1 VGMKKYKVYLINYG
15 FFVYLEFIFA
25 LLTNDEYLRSSIFN
39 VLIYLIPVSA
49 LFTLLT
55 TIFKDKV
62 NKILM
67 YIGYTILGLWF
78 SLEFVFKAVFKTSFS
93 LSLFK
98 LSDQVI
104 GFGNE
109 TMLAILKNSYGILLL
124 FVPLILII
132 IFRKKLK
139 ISNNKFKDYLLIVG
153 ILIFGMASF
162 YLNLQ
167 LQKGITYGAYQ
178 LFYDIN
184 ENTLNIEKLG
194 VLDATMLDTYRTIF
208 GFDEKIIESK
218 EVTKDKDENDDIF
231 EYDYN
236 KTNIDFSK
244 LTSNNS
250 SINIINSYMNN
261 DTGTQK
267 NKYTGIFKGKN
278 LIYITA
284 ESFNE
289 IGVSE
294 TLTPTLYKLV
304 NNGFKFDNFYTSYS
318 LSTIGGEFQS
328 LTGLYAT
335 YSTLR
340 TFRNG
345 TNYFPYGLGTVYKG
359 LGYSTYAYHDH
370 YYNFQDRNVYL
381 KSMDFDNYK
390 ACYNG
395 LENVMQCG
403 NWPNSDIDMINAT
416 VGDYINSTT
425 PFMAYY
431 MTVSGHMNY
440 TRSGNNIVNKNWSL
454 VSSLPYSDEVKGYI
468 ATQIE
473 LDKALETLIN
483 KLDEAGKLDNTVI
496 VLLADHYPYDL
507 SINQINE
514 AATYTKDGTVE
525 VNHSNLIIWNNKL
538 KNIDINKVCMSID
551 VLPTVYNLFG
561 VDYDSRLF
569 IGKDILSTEP
579 GLALFDDRS
588 WVTNT
593 GTYFSYDGSHIAK
606 TDAMTS
612 DYIKNMNSIVSN
624 KINISRKIMETDYYR
639 YIFNK

>member
-1 VGMKKYKVYLINYG
+1 MKKYKVYLINYG